1 MIVEI
6 VSEKEA
12 GGDLELILRNGKT
25 FVFEDDDDST
35 WEGKV
40 DDVMPDGEEEET
52 GIAAMIGVREGPLP
66 QSLTLPI
73 ALRYDNSLLRDF
85 NNDHSKTKQWLS
97 RVVQLAKPK
106 MKLIDITVHLKVT
119 GVEHYNKDVGAADDQ
134 WIQIIR
140 KDSRNR
146 GVKGPISYFCNY
158 QRKYLLHQN
167 KKLNIL
173 YIKTKN
179 KTSLHQNK
187 IIDILYIKTK

>member
-85 NNDHSKTKQWLS
+85 NNDHSKAKQWLD

-106 MKLIDITVHLKVT
+106 MKLIDITVHLKVI
-119 GVEHYNKDVGAADDQ
+119 GVEHYNKDIGAADDQ

-140 KDSRNR
+140 KDGRNR

-158 QRKYLLHQN
+158 QRKY
-167 KKLNIL
+167 IM
-173 YIKTKN
+173 
-179 KTSLHQNK
+179 HQNK
-187 IIDILYIKTK
+187 IMIRENLSKAGPGTRNCVCWLSL

>member
-1 MIVEI
+1 MGRIFFSYIVLSLFFADEEEVIVEI

-12 GGDLELILRNGKT
+12 GGDLELILRNGQT

-40 DDVMPDGEEEET
+40 DDVMPDGEEGET

-66 QSLTLPI
+66 QSVTLPI

-85 NNDHSKTKQWLS
+85 NNDHSKAKQWLD

-106 MKLIDITVHLKVT
+106 MKLIDITVHLKVI
-119 GVEHYNKDVGAADDQ
+119 GVEHYNKDIGAADDQ

-167 KKLNIL
+167 KK
-173 YIKTKN
+173 
-179 KTSLHQNK
+179 
-187 IIDILYIKTK
+187 